1 MKRTNRKIVDFIN
14 SEWLS
19 QAKSLNSFAVEHSL
33 DEKTV
38 RRIKN
43 DPNYTISLDTI
54 GKLCE
59 ARNIKLSEFYNLVGL

>member
-1 MKRTNRKIVDFIN
+1 MKRTNRKIVDYIN
-14 SEWLS
+14 NEWLS
-19 QAKSLNSFAVEHSL
+19 KAKSLNSFAVEHSL

-54 GKLCE
+54 NKLCE
-59 ARNIKLSEFYNLVGL
+59 ARNLKLSEFYNLVGL

>member
-14 SEWLS
+14 REWISE
-19 QAKSLNSFAVEHSL
+19 AKSLNSFATEHSI

-43 DPNYTISLDTI
+43 DPEYMISLETI
-54 GKLCE
+54 TKICE
-59 ARNIKLSEFYNLVGL
+59 ARNLKLSEFYKLVGL